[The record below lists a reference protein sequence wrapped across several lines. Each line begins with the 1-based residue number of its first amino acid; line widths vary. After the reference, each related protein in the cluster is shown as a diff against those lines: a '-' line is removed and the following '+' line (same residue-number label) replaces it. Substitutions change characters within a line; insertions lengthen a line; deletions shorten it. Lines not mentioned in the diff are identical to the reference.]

1 MMTSALSPP
10 RTLTNKQKAA
20 LLLLSFDVE
29 TVASVLK
36 QLSQQEVES
45 ITVEITNLK
54 GIPSSVMESV
64 IEEFD
69 QMMKAQE
76 YVVQGGME
84 YAQQLLE
91 KILGPSKAYDVLE
104 KVKML
109 TQVKGFAMLKKADA
123 QQLASFLQKEH
134 PQTIALIL
142 SNLSPEQ
149 TAQVLNEFEDM
160 FRNDVLYRISTLG
173 KVSPA
178 LLKEIEEAMETISET
193 EISQNLSLMG
203 GAKSVAT
210 ILNKLSTA
218 TSKAVLEYIEHKE
231 ESLANEIKR
240 LMFLFEDIVHIDDRG
255 IQRLLREIDKKDLAL
270 ALKVA
275 EDSLKE
281 KIFKNMS
288 ERAQEMLKE
297 ELQYLGPV
305 RLKDVEAAQTRIVEI
320 VKQLEESG
328 EIILAR
334 SGGGEVFV

>member
-36 QLSQQEVES
+36 QLSQQEIES

-149 TAQVLNEFEDM
+149 TAQVLNEFEDTL
-160 FRNDVLYRISTLG
+160 RNDVLYRISTLG
-173 KVSPA
+173 KVSPT
-178 LLKEIEEAMETISET
+178 LLKEIEEVMETISET
-193 EISQNLSLMG
+193 E
-203 GAKSVAT
+203 
-210 ILNKLSTA
+210 
-218 TSKAVLEYIEHKE
+218 EYIEHTQ
-231 ESLANEIKR
+231 ESLANENKR